1 MPIIFTLD
9 CSYEYVLELVLLLP
23 RHRLALPSILRP
35 HSARKDM
42 AIKLYHCKRSR
53 SLRPLWT
60 LEELGLDYELITMQF
75 PPRLTYEGYLE
86 INSLGTVPT
95 LVDGDVTLTESTA
108 MTLYLAEKGGP
119 TNLTVA
125 PSEPDYGL
133 FLNWLHRSDA
143 TLTFPL
149 TLVLRY
155 TQHEPE
161 ERKNPQ
167 IVEDYTK
174 WFFSR
179 LRCVEA
185 ALEDREYLCAD
196 RFTVADISIGFS
208 LVFAESLGLAGSF
221 KPNTARYLIRLK
233 QRLAFQCAYNL

>member
-108 MTLYLAEKGGP
+108 M
-119 TNLTVA
+119 
-125 PSEPDYGL
+125 
-133 FLNWLHRSDA
+133 
-143 TLTFPL
+143 
-149 TLVLRY
+149 
-155 TQHEPE
+155 
-161 ERKNPQ
+161 
-167 IVEDYTK
+167 
-174 WFFSR
+174 
-179 LRCVEA
+179 
-185 ALEDREYLCAD
+185 
-196 RFTVADISIGFS
+196 
-208 LVFAESLGLAGSF
+208 
-221 KPNTARYLIRLK
+221 
-233 QRLAFQCAYNL
+233 